1 MRIKKKSQKF
11 FFEKFENFR
20 KIFFL
25 IKSSDWAKICTVDV
39 VCYGLSTVQIS
50 AGSGKNNFK
59 KFLWIGQFFRKNFLH
74 IFPFT
79 DTLKSSNMQNLN
91 LKFQKKLPKFPMRD
105 TGGFSF
111 LPFLSPL
118 GTWIM
123 KIYISVMEGFFEVD
137 ASTSILWYV
146 ICTFYIIFVYL
157 STWSSRKI
165 HAFSF
170 TPWI

>member
-1 MRIKKKSQKF
+1 M
-11 FFEKFENFR
+11 
-20 KIFFL
+20 
-25 IKSSDWAKICTVDV
+25 DV
-39 VCYGLSTVQIS
+39 VCYGLSTEQIS

-79 DTLKSSNMQNLN
+79 DTLKSSNMQNFN

-123 KIYISVMEGFFEVD
+123 KIYISVMGGFFEVD
-137 ASTSILWYV
+137 ASTSILCRV
-146 ICTFYIIFVYL
+146 ACLPPLFVPVL
-157 STWSSRKI
+157 ELMNCLHLFVVTWS
-165 HAFSF
+165 H
-170 TPWI
+170 